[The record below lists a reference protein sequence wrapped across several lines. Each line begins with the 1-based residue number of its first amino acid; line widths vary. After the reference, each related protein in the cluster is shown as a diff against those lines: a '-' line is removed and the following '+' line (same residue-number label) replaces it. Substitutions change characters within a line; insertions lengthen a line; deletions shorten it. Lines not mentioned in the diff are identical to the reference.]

1 MRIATLVVA
10 LMAVLG
16 VSVASAACGPFDQF
30 SAPVGN
36 PGVPDC
42 LPAAPNTGAP
52 RVCKLLPFAS
62 PSWQADL
69 GEWVVV
75 RTAWAHESSC
85 AALAAIVPSFTLDG
99 DSLSVKQSACE
110 FNANLGL
117 WQVDFRA
124 VSPPLAPG
132 DHTITTSFFF
142 PQDVIGGPAG
152 TTSTFTTTLTVG

>member
-1 MRIATLVVA
+1 MRIALLVVA

-16 VSVASAACGPFDQF
+16 VSVASAASPFDQL

-36 PGVPDC
+36 PGVPEC
-42 LPAAPNTGAP
+42 LSAAANTGAP
-52 RVCKLLPFAS
+52 RVCKLRPFAS
-62 PSWQADL
+62 PNWQADL
-69 GEWVVV
+69 SEWVVV

-99 DSLSVKQSACE
+99 NSIPVTQSACE
-110 FNANLGL
+110 FNSNLDV

-124 VSPPLAPG
+124 VRPPLAAG
-132 DHTITTSFFF
+132 DHAITTSFFF

-152 TTSTFTTTLTVG
+152 TTSTFSTTLTVS

>member
-1 MRIATLVVA
+1 MRIAMLAIA

-16 VSVASAACGPFDQF
+16 VSVASAASPFDQL

-36 PGVPDC
+36 PGVPEC
-42 LPAAPNTGAP
+42 LSAAPNTGAP
-52 RVCKLLPFAS
+52 HVCKLRPFAS

-75 RTAWAHESSC
+75 RTAWGHESSC

-99 DSLSVKQSACE
+99 KSIPVQQSACE
-110 FNANLGL
+110 FNANLDI

-132 DHTITTSFFF
+132 THAITTSFFF
-142 PQDVIGGPAG
+142 PQDVINGPAG
-152 TTSTFTTTLTVG
+152 TTSTFSTILTVS